1 MKKTLAAILLASC
14 LAFALPSNAE
24 TPFPPRGGFKDSVAI
39 VSTVKEAKEMN
50 DDTYV
55 TLRGNIEKRIKG
67 DHYMFRDATGT
78 IEIEIDDDKWHGL
91 TVGPEDVVEIL
102 GEVDKG
108 WMSTTIDVKSIAKV
122 MK

>member
-14 LAFALPSNAE
+14 LAFAVPSLAQTNLGQK
-24 TPFPPRGGFKDSVAI
+24 GGFKDSVAI
-39 VSTVKEAKEMN
+39 ISTVKEAKDMN

-67 DHYMFRDATGT
+67 DHYLFRDSTGT
-78 IEIEIDDDKWHGL
+78 VEIEIDNDKWHGL

-102 GEVDKG
+102 GEVDSG
-108 WMSTTIDVKSIAKV
+108 WFTTTIDVKSITKV
-122 MK
+122 MN